1 MIDMG
6 AMLKSFIYVVSS
18 SLLYP
23 ALLLLAALVIWI
35 LVVSGSF
42 IGEALGRARLF
53 RVSGLDLSRMDLAG
67 DLSDACSYHV
77 RGYLTAAFQALQ
89 SRDTV
94 RETLLEDLLQEKSAE
109 LWKSLDH
116 IRMLVRIGPGVGLI
130 GTLIPMGTGLAAL
143 GQGDITKLSSDL
155 VIAFTTT
162 VVGLAV
168 GLLAYFFYW
177 KKKRWV
183 EEDIRRMEF
192 LAELLIAQH
201 ATREST
207 HAVHEAETASRPG

>member
-1 MIDMG
+1 MIDVG
-6 AMLKSFIYVVSS
+6 ALLKSFIYVVSS

-23 ALLLLAALVIWI
+23 AILLLSILIVWI
-35 LVVSGSF
+35 FVFSGSF
-42 IGEALGRARLF
+42 IGEALGRSRL
-53 RVSGLDLSRMDLAG
+53 RRISGDELSGMDLTG
-67 DLSDACSYHV
+67 DLTDVCSYPV
-77 RGYLTAAFQALQ
+77 RSYLATALKILRADGHLNEA
-89 SRDTV
+89 
-94 RETLLEDLLQEKSAE
+94 LLENLLQERSAE

-116 IRMLVRIGPGVGLI
+116 IRLLVRLGPGLGLI

-168 GLLAYFFYW
+168 GLAAYFFYW
-177 KKKRWV
+177 RKKRWV

-192 LAELLIAQH
+192 LTEILI
-201 ATREST
+201 
-207 HAVHEAETASRPG
+207 SRQGQEERFS